1 MAALPSTFTAPTC
14 HVSDDHASAGN
25 WDRTPSP
32 ACPQL
37 TTPRSTAAARLQ
49 DYQTTAAMDD
59 TDMMDA
65 GYDIDI
71 DVGAGLSA
79 PAQQPQQ
86 VIEVNR
92 AQACCLA
99 KLTRCTATNKSKG

>member
-1 MAALPSTFTAPTC
+1 M
-14 HVSDDHASAGN
+14 
-25 WDRTPSP
+25 
-32 ACPQL
+32 
-37 TTPRSTAAARLQ
+37 
-49 DYQTTAAMDD
+49 D

-71 DVGAGLSA
+71 DVDVSPAA

-92 AQACCLA
+92 AQGRSLA
-99 KLTRCTATNKSKG
+99 

>member
-1 MAALPSTFTAPTC
+1 
-14 HVSDDHASAGN
+14 VSGDYASAGN
-25 WDRTPSP
+25 WDRAPSP
-32 ACPQL
+32 ASPQL
-37 TTPRSTAAARLQ
+37 TTPRSAAAARQ
-49 DYQTTAAMDD
+49 QNYQTTAAMDD

-86 VIEVNR
+86 VIEVNG
-92 AQACCLA
+92 AQACCLP
-99 KLTRCTATNKSKG
+99 KLTRCTATGKPKG